1 VAADPARVLRALG
14 DSVTRTAVAE
24 PGTTP
29 DPGVPTVLLLSG
41 DVPAGPPADAT
52 RTSPATHLALDLSD
66 LPALDDA
73 VLDGLSPVGGRWLGD
88 VPVLLLGPAAPT
100 GPAGLAAALAGLAA
114 APAETGASRDRVALL
129 EAELAGRDRRVA
141 DAERRVRELARR
153 GPVEV
158 PRSDPAAAGE
168 PTQGGD
174 TVRRRLRGM
183 LGRD

>member
-1 VAADPARVLRALG
+1 
-14 DSVTRTAVAE
+14 
-24 PGTTP
+24 
-29 DPGVPTVLLLSG
+29 
-41 DVPAGPPADAT
+41 
-52 RTSPATHLALDLSD
+52 
-66 LPALDDA
+66 
-73 VLDGLSPVGGRWLGD
+73 
-88 VPVLLLGPAAPT
+88 VLLLGRAAPT

-114 APAETGASRDRVALL
+114 APAETGASRDRIALL

-168 PTQGGD
+168 HTPGGD